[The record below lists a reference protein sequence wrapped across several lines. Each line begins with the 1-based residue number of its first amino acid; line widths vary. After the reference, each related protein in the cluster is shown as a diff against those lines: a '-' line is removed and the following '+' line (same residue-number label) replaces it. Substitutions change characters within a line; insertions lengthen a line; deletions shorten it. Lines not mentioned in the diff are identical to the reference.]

1 MSTPT
6 FVKTKKD
13 LADKV
18 AEKLGIS
25 KKDAAEAVTVVFD
38 EITDTLTSNGEV
50 SISGFG
56 MFTVSERPARS
67 GINPFNKE
75 PIEIAASKSPKFK
88 ASKTLKE
95 KF

>member
-18 AEKLGIS
+18 AEVLGIS
-25 KKDAAEAVTVVFD
+25 KKDAAKAVDAVFD
-38 EITDTLTSNGEV
+38 EISDTLASNGEV

-56 MFTVSERPARS
+56 KFTVSERPART

-75 PIEIAASKSPKFK
+75 PMEIAASKTPKFK
-88 ASKTLKE
+88 ASKKLKDE
-95 KF
+95 I

>member
-18 AEKLGIS
+18 AEELNIS
-25 KKDAAEAVTVVFD
+25 KKDAAQAVTVVFD
-38 EITDTLTSNGEV
+38 EIIETLASNGEV

-56 MFTVSERPARS
+56 KFTVSERPARS

-75 PIEIAASKSPKFK
+75 PIDIAASKSPKFK
-88 ASKTLKE
+88 ASKSFKDQI
-95 KF
+95 

>member
-18 AEKLGIS
+18 AEKLGIG
-25 KKDAAEAVTVVFD
+25 KKEAAEAVNVVFD
-38 EITDTLTSNGEV
+38 DIIETLASNGEV

-56 MFTVSERPARS
+56 KFTVSERPARS

-75 PIEIAASKSPKFK
+75 AIEIAASKSPKFK
-88 ASKTLKE
+88 ASKSFKD
-95 KF
+95 KI

>member
-18 AEKLGIS
+18 AEELNIS
-25 KKDAAEAVTVVFD
+25 KKDAAQAVTVVFD
-38 EITDTLTSNGEV
+38 EIIETLASNGEV

-56 MFTVSERPARS
+56 KFTVSERPARS

-75 PIEIAASKSPKFK
+75 AIEIAASKSPKFK
-88 ASKTLKE
+88 ASKSFKD
-95 KF
+95 KI